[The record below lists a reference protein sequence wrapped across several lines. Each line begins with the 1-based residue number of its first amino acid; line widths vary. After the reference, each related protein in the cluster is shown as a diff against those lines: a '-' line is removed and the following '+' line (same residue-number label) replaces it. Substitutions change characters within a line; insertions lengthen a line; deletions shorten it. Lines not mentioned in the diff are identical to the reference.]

1 MLCRRQTPRNMSRTI
16 VVGGSHGA
24 GTPGFV
30 RSIVCRSRRLWA
42 PDGPATL
49 VVSSGRVADGSVRG
63 ADTSASEVNGKS
75 LCVPTSG

>member
-1 MLCRRQTPRNMSRTI
+1 MLCRRQTPRNMSRTV

-49 VVSSGRVADGSVRG
+49 VVGSGRV